1 MKTKAQAK
9 KWINSKIGTGTD
21 WDGMYGF
28 QCMDLAVAYMNYVTD
43 GKVTMWG
50 NAKDAIQNKFGDTAT
65 IYKNTP
71 SFKPQYGDIA
81 VWTIG
86 NFSTYGHIGI
96 VVDGNPNNDL
106 QTFKSLDQNWYG
118 GGLTKTE
125 LAQII
130 THNYDGVTHFIR
142 PNFKAEPKKT
152 TPKKETAK
160 KPTSKPAATKKKFV
174 LVAGHGYNDPG
185 ATGNGTNE
193 RDFIRKNIIDNVAK
207 YLRQAGHTVT
217 LYDKKQD
224 MYQDTA
230 YGYNRGDKKK
240 YGLYWVKN
248 KLKPDGV
255 IEFHLDSASPS
266 ASGGHVIKNAYA
278 ADSIDKGLQKALEE
292 TVGTIRGITTR
303 NDLLN
308 ANVAYSENIN
318 YRLVELGFITSKK
331 DMDYIKKNLQ
341 SFTKAIASGIHGKPI
356 GGTTAGK
363 KKKITWKWPGRFY
376 PNASKTGIKVRK
388 NPGLKGK
395 VVDKGSWLYT
405 KDDWVDFIS
414 VTKKDGYW
422 WIRFRFPTNPKAGYF
437 YCAVAKITDP
447 KERIKHEKAMYG
459 KINWK

>member
-1 MKTKAQAK
+1 MAVTKTKAQAH
-9 KWINSKIGTGTD
+9 
-21 WDGMYGF
+21 
-28 QCMDLAVAYMNYVTD
+28 AYMNKLKGKGWDFDDFAGWQCYDLVNFYYNYLTGSSLKGMYAKDIPTD
-43 GKVTMWG
+43 NATELKG
-50 NAKDAIQNKFGDTAT
+50 NATV
-65 IYKNTP
+65 YKNTP
-71 SFKPQYGDIA
+71 KFLPQKGDIF
-81 VWTIG
+81 VMNG
-86 NFSTYGHIGI
+86 N
-96 VVDGNPNNDL
+96 
-106 QTFKSLDQNWYG
+106 YG
-118 GGLTKTE
+118 GGAGHTGIVESANLNTFVGLEQNWWGGGANKTE
-125 LAQII
+125 VAQYI
-130 THNYDGVTHFIR
+130 THTYDNPLYFIR
-142 PNFKAEPKKT
+142 PHYKAKSTVKDKVTNVVKPNTKPK
-152 TPKKETAK
+152 
-160 KPTSKPAATKKKFV
+160 TKKKFV

-318 YRLVELGFITSKK
+318 YRLIEIGFITSKK
-331 DMDYIKKNLQ
+331 DMNYIKNNLQ
-341 SFTKAIASGIHGKPI
+341 AFTKRLAEGIHGKPI
-356 GGTTAGK
+356 GGSAAGN

-422 WIRFRFPTNPKAGYF
+422 WIRFKYPTNPNAGYF
-437 YCAVAKITDP
+437 YCAVCKITD
-447 KERIKHEKAMYG
+447 KEEKIKKEKYWG
-459 KINWK
+459 KIKWKK

>member
-1 MKTKAQAK
+1 MAVTKTKAQAH
-9 KWINSKIGTGTD
+9 
-21 WDGMYGF
+21 
-28 QCMDLAVAYMNYVTD
+28 AYMNKLV
-43 GKVTMWG
+43 GKGWDFDNAYGWQCFDLVNFYWNYLTG
-50 NAKDAIQNKFGDTAT
+50 GQLYGLYAKDIPFKNNFNGLAT
-65 IYKNTP
+65 IYENTP
-71 SFKPQYGDIA
+71 SFLPQKGDIV
-81 VWTIG
+81 VWNG
-86 NFSTYGHIGI
+86 NWGEGAGHVAI
-96 VVDGNPNNDL
+96 VQSANIN
-106 QTFKSLDQNWYG
+106 TFVSLDQNWWG
-118 GGLTKTE
+118 GGANKTE
-125 LAQII
+125 VAQYISH
-130 THNYDGVTHFIR
+130 TYDFPMYFIR
-142 PNFKAEPKKT
+142 PHYKAKSTVKDKVTSVVKPNTKPK
-152 TPKKETAK
+152 
-160 KPTSKPAATKKKFV
+160 TKKKFV

-318 YRLVELGFITSKK
+318 YRLIEMGFITSKK
-331 DMDYIKKNLQ
+331 DMNYIKNNLQ
-341 SFTKAIASGIHGKPI
+341 AFTKRLAEGIHGKPI
-356 GGTTAGK
+356 GGSAAGN
-363 KKKITWKWPGRFY
+363 KKKITWKWAGRFTA
-376 PNASKTGIKVRK
+376 NTLIKVRK

-395 VVDKGSWLYT
+395 QVPKSDWIQAGQ
-405 KDDWVDFIS
+405 WVDFIS

-422 WIRFRFPTNPKAGYF
+422 WVRFKYPTNPNAGYF
-437 YCAVAKITDP
+437 YCAVCKITD
-447 KERIKHEKAMYG
+447 KEEKIKKEKYWG
-459 KINWK
+459 KIKWKK

>member
-1 MKTKAQAK
+1 MAVTKTKAQAH
-9 KWINSKIGTGTD
+9 
-21 WDGMYGF
+21 
-28 QCMDLAVAYMNYVTD
+28 AYMNKLV
-43 GKVTMWG
+43 GKGWDFDNAYGWQCFDLVNFYWNYLTG
-50 NAKDAIQNKFGDTAT
+50 GQLYGLYAKDIPFKNNFNGLAT
-65 IYKNTP
+65 VYENTP
-71 SFKPQYGDIA
+71 SFLPQKGDIV
-81 VWTIG
+81 VWNG
-86 NFSTYGHIGI
+86 NWGEGAGHVAI
-96 VVDGNPNNDL
+96 VQSANIN
-106 QTFKSLDQNWYG
+106 TFVSLDQNWWG
-118 GGLTKTE
+118 GGANKTE
-125 LAQII
+125 VAQYISH
-130 THNYDGVTHFIR
+130 TYDFPMYFIR
-142 PNFKAEPKKT
+142 PHYKAKSTVKDKVTNVVKPNTKPK
-152 TPKKETAK
+152 
-160 KPTSKPAATKKKFV
+160 TKKKFV

-356 GGTTAGK
+356 GGSAAGN
-363 KKKITWKWPGRFY
+363 KKKITWKWAGRFTA
-376 PNASKTGIKVRK
+376 NTLIKVRK

-395 VVDKGSWLYT
+395 QVPKSDWIQAGQ
-405 KDDWVDFIS
+405 WVDFIS

-422 WIRFRFPTNPKAGYF
+422 WIRFKYPTNPNAGYF
-437 YCAVAKITDP
+437 YCAVCKITD
-447 KERIKHEKAMYG
+447 KEEKIKKEKYWG
-459 KINWK
+459 TIDWK